1 MLKYRGERVAVAEAL
16 LVNAGKLFD
25 FVMHAAEVYGPHV
38 GLEFL
43 RGAEII
49 VELHRADLDDLAAQ
63 MDGETVEN
71 GRVGAHSLVPFQ
83 VKDNIGNSDY
93 RPFL

>member
-1 MLKYRGERVAVAEAL
+1 MAEPF
-16 LVNAGKLFD
+16 LVNTGQLFD
-25 FVMHAAEVYGPHV
+25 LVMHAAEVNGPHV

-43 RGAEII
+43 RRAEVI
-49 VELHRADLDDLAAQ
+49 VELHCADLDDLAAQ

-71 GRVGAHSLVPFQ
+71 GCVGAHSLVPFE
-83 VKDNIGNSDY
+83 VKDNIGHSDY